1 MKSKHPDQTRS
12 ATPDALSKT
21 LASLVRWPESWK
33 ATEADIPL
41 GLELVEIF
49 SNFLTELYLQ
59 GLSTRTINRHRG
71 NLWVLGGEV
80 IRRRSSQLGA
90 REMGSLQILADYV
103 SNDGGPL
110 LFLGSTDAEQ
120 SRFDGTCRQL
130 SDFLPQTT
138 ATKHAPNTDA

>member
-1 MKSKHPDQTRS
+1 MKSKHPDKTRS

-21 LASLVRWPESWK
+21 LASLERWPESWK
-33 ATEADIPL
+33 TTEADISL
-41 GLELVEIF
+41 GLELLEIF

-90 REMGSLQILADYV
+90 REMRSLQILADYV